1 MNKKLSMNKK
11 TFLTYIFIHF
21 EHLHTYNFF
30 VHIYI
35 IATYTYTSH
44 MNKKIKLIKK
54 HIATYEQKHIATYIH
69 IYIIYIY
76 DQKTIKLIK
85 NRAGA
90 AAHSGGS

>member
-21 EHLHTYNFF
+21 EHLHTYKFFF

-44 MNKKIKLIKK
+44 MNKKSKLIKIKK

-69 IYIIYIY
+69 IHYIY
-76 DQKTIKLIK
+76 MKKIL
-85 NRAGA
+85 N
-90 AAHSGGS
+90 

>member
-21 EHLHTYNFF
+21 EHLHTYKSFF

-44 MNKKIKLIKK
+44 MNKKIKLIKIKK

-76 DQKTIKLIK
+76 DQKTI
-85 NRAGA
+85 N
-90 AAHSGGS
+90 